1 MNGKVLVVNQNYEP
15 LNICSWQ
22 RAVTLVFAGKA
33 TTVETADRTL
43 HAPSME
49 IKMPSVVRLH
59 DYINRPL
66 PQVKLSRRAILAR
79 DNNRCQYCG
88 RKTGNLT
95 IDHVIPRERGGSDTW
110 ENLAACC
117 RACNARKGN
126 RTPREAGLKL
136 IRRPRRPRFIPYL
149 GFATF
154 RQALRNETWRDY
166 LEPFAP
172 QLLDESYQLGR

>member
-1 MNGKVLVVNQNYEP
+1 MPMDGKVLVVNQNYEP

-33 TTVETADRTL
+33 ITVETRDRTL
-43 HAPSME
+43 TAPNME
-49 IKMPSVVRLH
+49 MQMPSVVRLRE
-59 DYINRPL
+59 YIHRPL
-66 PQVKLSRRAILAR
+66 PELKLSRRAIIAR
-79 DNNRCQYCG
+79 DNNRCVYCG
-88 RKTGNLT
+88 RRTNNLT
-95 IDHVIPRERGGSDTW
+95 IDHVVPRERGGSDTW

-117 RACNARKGN
+117 RKCNAIKGN

-136 IRRPRRPRFIPYL
+136 RHRPRRPRFIPYL

-154 RQALRNETWRDY
+154 RAALKNDTWRDY

-172 QLLDESYQLGR
+172 QLLDESY